1 MREQNHQPL
10 ILYPFKLSIKSEG
23 KVETFSEKKKQ
34 NLTESI
40 ASHSSQQEMLK
51 ILQAEGK
58 YCRSETW
65 RYIKKGKEKK
75 KKEKRQKIQKKKE
88 IKEKNQRRNK

>member
-10 ILYPFKLSIKSEG
+10 ILYPFKLSNKSEG
-23 KVETFSEKKKQ
+23 KVETFSDKKKKK

-75 KKEKRQKIQKKKE
+75 KKKE
-88 IKEKNQRRNK
+88 NKEN